1 MITAIAG
8 SAQFIG
14 GHYGAPVDRVAAES
28 WIRTHVEPAGPIEL
42 THDRPWSRVLRV
54 PVDGGGVWFKEC
66 GPVQAFEPRL
76 SSELAGRWPELVAE
90 VLAHDEERAWLLTAD
105 AGTPL
110 GVYGN
115 PPEPWLELLPRYA
128 ELQRGEAAHA
138 DDHLAHGVPD
148 LRVESFALRYDDL
161 LARELPLDPDE
172 IAALRSFAPRFAER
186 ATELA
191 AVGIPPSVQHD
202 DLHQANV
209 YDRDGVLRVLDW
221 GDSSVSHPF
230 GSLIV
235 TFRFL
240 EEATGLAPDDAWFPR
255 LRAAYLEPW
264 GPGLGPALDLALRVT
279 AFAHAFAWARQR
291 DHLPEHEHARFD
303 HWFAVILRRA
313 MSSAEAEG
321 LPR

>member
-1 MITAIAG
+1 MSAIVG
-8 SAQFIG
+8 SAQPTG
-14 GHYGAPVDRVAAES
+14 GHYGAAVDRVTAEL
-28 WIRTHVEPAGPIEL
+28 WIRSHVEPTGPIEL
-42 THDRPWSRVLRV
+42 THVRPWAQVLRV
-54 PVDGGGVWFKEC
+54 PVAGGVVWFKAC
-66 GPVQAFEPRL
+66 GAVQAFEPRMTAG
-76 SSELAGRWPELVAE
+76 LAARWPGLLAE
-90 VLAHDEERAWLLTAD
+90 VLGHDEERAWLLTAD

-138 DDHLAHGVPD
+138 SDHLAGGVPD
-148 LRVESFALRYDDL
+148 LRVETFPERYDDL
-161 LARELPLDPDE
+161 LTSELPLDPDE
-172 IAALRSFAPRFAER
+172 MEALRAFAPRFAELS
-186 ATELA
+186 AELA
-191 AVGIPPSVQHD
+191 ATGMPASVQHD

-240 EEATGLAPDDAWFPR
+240 EEATGLGPDDPWFGR

-264 GPGLGPALDLALRVT
+264 GPGHEQALDLALRVT

-291 DHLPEHEHARFD
+291 DHLPDDELARFD
-303 HWFAVILRRA
+303 RWYAVILRRA
-313 MSSAEAEG
+313 LVSAE
-321 LPR
+321 

>member
-1 MITAIAG
+1 M
-8 SAQFIG
+8 
-14 GHYGAPVDRVAAES
+14 DRVAAES
-28 WIRTHVEPAGPIEL
+28 WIRSHVEPMGPIEL
-42 THDRPWSRVLRV
+42 THDRPWSQVLRV
-54 PVDGGGVWFKEC
+54 PVAGGVVWFKAC
-66 GPVQAFEPRL
+66 GAVQAFEARMTAQ
-76 SSELAGRWPELVAE
+76 LAARWPGLVAD
-90 VLAHDEERAWLLTAD
+90 VLAHDEERSWLLTAD

-110 GVYGN
+110 GAYGN

-138 DDHLAHGVPD
+138 GDHLADGVPD
-148 LRVESFALRYDDL
+148 LRVESFPERFDDL
-161 LARELPLDPDE
+161 LACELPLDPDE
-172 IAALRSFAPRFAER
+172 IEALRAFAPRFAELS
-186 ATELA
+186 AELA
-191 AVGIPPSVQHD
+191 ATGMPASVQHD

-240 EEATGLAPDDAWFPR
+240 EEATGLAPGDPWFGR

-264 GPGLGPALDLALRVT
+264 GPGLEQALDLALRVT

-291 DHLPEHEHARFD
+291 DHLPDHELPRFD
-303 HWFAVILRRA
+303 RWFAVILRRA
-313 MSSAEAEG
+313 LRSAE
-321 LPR
+321 